1 MIGTFAW
8 CVVSKEGGQAFMLYK
23 SRYPTIKENIISDTT
38 YITRFIVAVVTET
51 AGVAYVITRLTLT
64 TVCYRDVSPIQ
75 HALTSA
81 RKIIGSARCLYC
93 LLARVY

>member
-8 CVVSKEGGQAFMLYK
+8 CVVFKEGGQAFMLYK
-23 SRYPTIKENIISDTT
+23 SRYPITKENTIYDIT
-38 YITRFIVAVVTET
+38 YITRFNVAVVTET

-64 TVCYRDVSPIQ
+64 TACFRDVSPIQ

-81 RKIIGSARCLYC
+81 RKVIGSARCLYC